1 MHRLDISRP
10 VTAFVRDRSGSIA
23 IMSAMLLTLL
33 LGFAGAAVDYGQ
45 MIYLRSRLQ
54 HALDAATLAASNP
67 LITDDV
73 RQDRFTKAFKANYE
87 PRLKTPDNLTFTYTA
102 GSGGKGSGS
111 FVYDTFFFQALG
123 TPFAT
128 VGATSAARFDQND
141 IEIVF
146 ALDISGSMLAA
157 DMGGGTRLNALKA
170 SVTKLMDIVM
180 ANKSPAQNVKF
191 GVVPFNMAVNI
202 GTDNAGLVEGTA
214 HALFSGTEWGGCV
227 LERPKGYHAKDTYSA
242 GATNGS
248 GRWPA
253 YIWPPAPNSGYC
265 LNPSNG
271 TNAGYS
277 LVEPA
282 PLGKDPWKNG
292 PNFNCPRYPLT
303 RLTSSDSTVR
313 AAVSGLDAWGN
324 MGTTVGPAVG
334 WAFRMLSPDGPFKDG
349 AALDGKTR
357 KVMVVVTDGEMVTD
371 GSSCQPAMNSSSAYR
386 FDPASLGLQG
396 RVMTSAPTNDSFTPY
411 GYILDSDPYNS
422 GLASARDADK
432 ELDRL
437 SIDACTEAKAKA
449 SGSAAIEIFTIAAS
463 TGAGPGTRAETVL
476 SKCATS
482 SAHFVY
488 AADAATMDAAFEKI
502 AEKALGLRLT
512 N

>member
-1 MHRLDISRP
+1 MAS
-10 VTAFVRDRSGSIA
+10 
-23 IMSAMLLTLL
+23 LLMTLL

-45 MIYLRSRLQ
+45 MVYLRSRLQ
-54 HALDAATLAASNP
+54 TALDAATLAGSNP
-67 LITDDV
+67 LIADAD
-73 RQDRFTKAFKANYE
+73 RQTRFLNTFKANYE
-87 PRLKTPDNLTFTYTA
+87 PKLRVPENLTFTYTA
-102 GSGGKGSGS
+102 GSGGQASGS
-111 FVYDTFFFQALG
+111 FVYDTLFFKVLG
-123 TPFAT
+123 KDQSTI
-128 VGATSAARFDQND
+128 GATSAARFDQTD

-146 ALDISGSMLAA
+146 ALDISGSMQAM
-157 DMGGGTRLNALKA
+157 DMGGGTRLSALKSA
-170 SVTKLMDIVM
+170 VNKLVDIVM

-191 GVVPFNMAVNI
+191 GLVPFNMAVNI
-202 GTDNAGLVEGTA
+202 GPAHASLVEGTTNP
-214 HALFSGTEWGGCV
+214 LFTGTEWAGCV
-227 LERPKGYHAKDTYSA
+227 LERRNGYHAKDTYSS
-242 GATNGS
+242 GSSNGS

-253 YIWPPAPNSGYC
+253 YIWPPAPNTGSC

-271 TNAGYS
+271 TNTGYQS
-277 LVEPA
+277 VEAA
-282 PLGKDPWKNG
+282 PLGRNPWMNG
-292 PNFNCPRYPLT
+292 PNFNCPRFPVT

-313 AAVSGLDAWGN
+313 SAVTDLEAYGN

-371 GSSCQPAMNSSSAYR
+371 GGSCAPATNSASIYK

-396 RVMTSAPTNDSFTPY
+396 RVMNAAPADDSFTPY
-411 GYILDSDPYNS
+411 GFLLDSDPYNK
-422 GLASARDADK
+422 GLASRLDADK

-437 SIDACTEAKAKA
+437 SIDACAEAKAKA
-449 SGSAAIEIFTIAAS
+449 SGAAAIEIFTIAAS
-463 TGAGPGTRAETVL
+463 TGAGPGTRAESVL

-482 SAHFVY
+482 GGHFIY
-488 AADAATMDAAFEKI
+488 AAESTALDSAFEKI